1 MKILE
6 LQSNRI
12 LEKFG
17 DSYNLQNDYVILSK
31 FDEVCEVKD
40 ILRINEDSFVD
51 CMSFDNS
58 IRINPNKSFD
68 SMVLRSLEYIDDEI
82 REFEAHIY
90 TADNFILTVA
100 DDESFIY
107 KFMKNLI
114 LNRAKS
120 EKSTRYILYK
130 INQYIIREYIMNG
143 FEFVEMLEFIY
154 KFMKNL
160 ILNRAKSEKS
170 TRYILYKINQYI
182 IREYIMNGFEFVE
195 MLEERI
201 LDIEDDMMENTNSS
215 HIEEINKIRAIA
227 RKVVKNIRPLIYI
240 TDNAVSKDVRFLK
253 EVELEEYSSHIEEI
267 NKIRAIARK
276 VVKNIRPLIYIT
288 DNAVS
293 KDVRFLKEVEL
304 EEYND
309 MQGIDFGID
318 KLYEFSI
325 ATRDLADKI

>member
-40 ILRINEDSFVD
+40 ILGINEDSFVD

-100 DDESFIY
+100 DDGSFIY

-120 EKSTRYILYK
+120 EKSTKY
-130 INQYIIREYIMNG
+130 
-143 FEFVEMLEFIY
+143 V
-154 KFMKNL
+154 
-160 ILNRAKSEKS
+160 
-170 TRYILYKINQYI
+170 LYKINQYI

-215 HIEEINKIRAIA
+215 HIEKINKIRAIA

-240 TDNAVSKDVRFLK
+240 TDNAVS
-253 EVELEEYSSHIEEI
+253 E
-267 NKIRAIARK
+267 
-276 VVKNIRPLIYIT
+276 
-288 DNAVS
+288 
-293 KDVRFLKEVEL
+293 DVRFLKEVEL

-325 ATRDLADKI
+325 ATRDLADKLLDIYSSKINEKTNSLITKLTILTAIAAPLTIITGVYGMNFKYMPELGMAYGYPITIGIMLLIILIGIHLFKKNGML

>member
-6 LQSNRI
+6 LQENKV
-12 LEKFG
+12 LDGFDDG
-17 DSYNLQNDYVILSK
+17 YDSQRDYVILSRI
-31 FDEVCEVKD
+31 DEVCEIKD
-40 ILRINEDSFVD
+40 ILGINEDSFVD
-51 CMSFDNS
+51 CMSFDDS

-100 DDESFIY
+100 DDGSFIY

-114 LNRAKS
+114 LNRAKP
-120 EKSTRYILYK
+120 EKSTRY
-130 INQYIIREYIMNG
+130 
-143 FEFVEMLEFIY
+143 V
-154 KFMKNL
+154 
-160 ILNRAKSEKS
+160 
-170 TRYILYKINQYI
+170 LYKINQYI

-240 TDNAVSKDVRFLK
+240 TDNAVS
-253 EVELEEYSSHIEEI
+253 E
-267 NKIRAIARK
+267 
-276 VVKNIRPLIYIT
+276 
-288 DNAVS
+288 
-293 KDVRFLKEVEL
+293 DVRFLKEVEL

-325 ATRDLADKI
+325 ATRDLADKLLDIYSSKINEKTNSLITKLTILTAIAAPLTIITGVYGMNFKYMPELGMAYGYPITIGIMLLIILIGIHLFKKNGML

>member
-40 ILRINEDSFVD
+40 ILGINEDSFVD
-51 CMSFDNS
+51 CMSFDDS

-100 DDESFIY
+100 DDGSFIY

-120 EKSTRYILYK
+120 EKSTRY
-130 INQYIIREYIMNG
+130 
-143 FEFVEMLEFIY
+143 V
-154 KFMKNL
+154 
-160 ILNRAKSEKS
+160 
-170 TRYILYKINQYI
+170 LYKINQYI

-253 EVELEEYSSHIEEI
+253 EVELEEY
-267 NKIRAIARK
+267 
-276 VVKNIRPLIYIT
+276 
-288 DNAVS
+288 
-293 KDVRFLKEVEL
+293 
-304 EEYND
+304 ND

-325 ATRDLADKI
+325 ATRDLADKLLDIYSSKVNEKTNSLITKLTILTAIAAPLTIITGVYGMNFKYMPELGMAYGYPITIGIMLLIILIGIHLFKKNGML

>member
-31 FDEVCEVKD
+31 FDEVCEVTD

-120 EKSTRYILYK
+120 EKSTRY
-130 INQYIIREYIMNG
+130 
-143 FEFVEMLEFIY
+143 V
-154 KFMKNL
+154 
-160 ILNRAKSEKS
+160 
-170 TRYILYKINQYI
+170 LYKINQYI

-253 EVELEEYSSHIEEI
+253 EVELEEY
-267 NKIRAIARK
+267 
-276 VVKNIRPLIYIT
+276 
-288 DNAVS
+288 
-293 KDVRFLKEVEL
+293 
-304 EEYND
+304 ND

-325 ATRDLADKI
+325 ATRDLADKLLDIYSSKINEKTNSLITKLTILTAIAAPLTIITGVYGMNFKYMPELGMAYGYPITIGIMLLIILIGIHLFKKNGML

>member
-6 LQSNRI
+6 LQENLI
-12 LEKFG
+12 LNGFDAG
-17 DSYNLQNDYVILSK
+17 YDSQQVYVILSGL
-31 FDEVCEVKD
+31 DEVCEVKD
-40 ILRINEDSFVD
+40 ILGINEDSFVD
-51 CMSFDNS
+51 CMSFDDS

-120 EKSTRYILYK
+120 EKSTRY
-130 INQYIIREYIMNG
+130 
-143 FEFVEMLEFIY
+143 V
-154 KFMKNL
+154 
-160 ILNRAKSEKS
+160 
-170 TRYILYKINQYI
+170 LYKINQYI

-253 EVELEEYSSHIEEI
+253 EVELEEY
-267 NKIRAIARK
+267 
-276 VVKNIRPLIYIT
+276 
-288 DNAVS
+288 
-293 KDVRFLKEVEL
+293 
-304 EEYND
+304 ND

-325 ATRDLADKI
+325 ATRDLADKLLDIYSSKVNEKTNSLITKLTILTAIAAPLTIITGVYGMNFKYMPELGMAYGYPITIGIMLLIILIGIHLFKKNGML

>member
-6 LQSNRI
+6 LQENKV
-12 LEKFG
+12 LDGFDDG
-17 DSYNLQNDYVILSK
+17 YDSQRDYVILSRI
-31 FDEVCEVKD
+31 DEVCEIKD
-40 ILRINEDSFVD
+40 ILGINEDFFVD
-51 CMSFDNS
+51 CMSFDDS

-100 DDESFIY
+100 DDGSFIY

-120 EKSTRYILYK
+120 EKSTRY
-130 INQYIIREYIMNG
+130 
-143 FEFVEMLEFIY
+143 V
-154 KFMKNL
+154 
-160 ILNRAKSEKS
+160 
-170 TRYILYKINQYI
+170 LYKINQYI

-253 EVELEEYSSHIEEI
+253 EVELEEY
-267 NKIRAIARK
+267 
-276 VVKNIRPLIYIT
+276 
-288 DNAVS
+288 
-293 KDVRFLKEVEL
+293 
-304 EEYND
+304 ND

-325 ATRDLADKI
+325 ATRDLADKLLDIYSSKINEKTNSLITKLTILTAIAAPLTIITGVYGMNFKYMPELGMAYGYPITIGIMLLIILIGIHLFKKNGML

>member
-6 LQSNRI
+6 LQENLI
-12 LEKFG
+12 LNGFDAG
-17 DSYNLQNDYVILSK
+17 YDSQRDYVILSGL
-31 FDEVCEVKD
+31 DEVCEVKD
-40 ILRINEDSFVD
+40 ILGINEDSFVD
-51 CMSFDNS
+51 CMSFDDS

-120 EKSTRYILYK
+120 EKSTRY
-130 INQYIIREYIMNG
+130 
-143 FEFVEMLEFIY
+143 V
-154 KFMKNL
+154 
-160 ILNRAKSEKS
+160 
-170 TRYILYKINQYI
+170 LYKINQYI

-253 EVELEEYSSHIEEI
+253 EVELEEY
-267 NKIRAIARK
+267 
-276 VVKNIRPLIYIT
+276 
-288 DNAVS
+288 
-293 KDVRFLKEVEL
+293 
-304 EEYND
+304 ND

-325 ATRDLADKI
+325 ATRDLADKLLDIYSSKINEKTNSLITKLTILTAIAAPLTIITGVYGMNFKYMPELGMAYGYPITIGIMLLIILIGIHLFKKNGML

>member
-68 SMVLRSLEYIDDEI
+68 FMVLRSLEYIDDEI

-100 DDESFIY
+100 DDES
-107 KFMKNLI
+107 
-114 LNRAKS
+114 
-120 EKSTRYILYK
+120 
-130 INQYIIREYIMNG
+130 
-143 FEFVEMLEFIY
+143 FIY

-253 EVELEEYSSHIEEI
+253 EVELEEY
-267 NKIRAIARK
+267 
-276 VVKNIRPLIYIT
+276 
-288 DNAVS
+288 
-293 KDVRFLKEVEL
+293 
-304 EEYND
+304 ND

-325 ATRDLADKI
+325 ATRDLADKLLDIYSSKINEKTNSLITKLTILTAIAAPLTIITGVYGMNFKYMPELGMAYGYPITIGIMLLIILIGIHLFKKNGML

>member
-40 ILRINEDSFVD
+40 ILGINEDSFVD

-120 EKSTRYILYK
+120 EKSTRY
-130 INQYIIREYIMNG
+130 
-143 FEFVEMLEFIY
+143 V
-154 KFMKNL
+154 
-160 ILNRAKSEKS
+160 
-170 TRYILYKINQYI
+170 LYKINQYI

-253 EVELEEYSSHIEEI
+253 EVELEEY
-267 NKIRAIARK
+267 
-276 VVKNIRPLIYIT
+276 
-288 DNAVS
+288 
-293 KDVRFLKEVEL
+293 
-304 EEYND
+304 ND

-325 ATRDLADKI
+325 ATRDLADKLLDIYSSKVNEKTNSLITKLTILTAIAAPLTIITGVYGMNFKYMPELGMAYGYPITIGIMLLIILIGIHLFKKNGML

>member
-6 LQSNRI
+6 LQENKV
-12 LEKFG
+12 LDGFDDG
-17 DSYNLQNDYVILSK
+17 YDSQRDYVILSRI
-31 FDEVCEVKD
+31 DEVCEIKD
-40 ILRINEDSFVD
+40 ILGINEDSFVD
-51 CMSFDNS
+51 CMSFDDS

-100 DDESFIY
+100 DDGSFIY

-120 EKSTRYILYK
+120 EKSTRY
-130 INQYIIREYIMNG
+130 
-143 FEFVEMLEFIY
+143 V
-154 KFMKNL
+154 
-160 ILNRAKSEKS
+160 
-170 TRYILYKINQYI
+170 LYKINQYI

-253 EVELEEYSSHIEEI
+253 EVELEEY
-267 NKIRAIARK
+267 
-276 VVKNIRPLIYIT
+276 
-288 DNAVS
+288 
-293 KDVRFLKEVEL
+293 
-304 EEYND
+304 ND

-325 ATRDLADKI
+325 ATRDLADKLLDIYSSKINEKTNSLITKLTILTAIAAPLTIITGVYGMNFKYMPELGMAYGYPITIGIMLLIILVGIHLFKKNGML

>member
-6 LQSNRI
+6 LQENRI
-12 LEKFG
+12 LNGFDDG
-17 DSYNLQNDYVILSK
+17 YNSQRDYVILSRI
-31 FDEVCEVKD
+31 DEVCEIKD
-40 ILRINEDSFVD
+40 ILGINEDFFVD
-51 CMSFDNS
+51 CMSFDGS

-143 FEFVEMLEFIY
+143 FEFVEM
-154 KFMKNL
+154 
-160 ILNRAKSEKS
+160 
-170 TRYILYKINQYI
+170 
-182 IREYIMNGFEFVE
+182 V
-195 MLEERI
+195 EERI
-201 LDIEDDMMENTNSS
+201 LDIEDDMMENTN
-215 HIEEINKIRAIA
+215 
-227 RKVVKNIRPLIYI
+227 
-240 TDNAVSKDVRFLK
+240 
-253 EVELEEYSSHIEEI
+253 SSHIEEI

-325 ATRDLADKI
+325 ATRDLADKLLDIYSSKVNEKTNSLITKLTILTAIAAPLTIITGVYGMNFKYMPELGMAYGYPITIGIMLLIILIGIHLFKKNGML

>member
-6 LQSNRI
+6 LQENKV
-12 LEKFG
+12 LDGFDDG
-17 DSYNLQNDYVILSK
+17 YDSQRDYVILSRI
-31 FDEVCEVKD
+31 DEVCEIKD
-40 ILRINEDSFVD
+40 ILGINEDFFVD
-51 CMSFDNS
+51 CMSFDDS

-120 EKSTRYILYK
+120 EKSTRY
-130 INQYIIREYIMNG
+130 
-143 FEFVEMLEFIY
+143 V
-154 KFMKNL
+154 
-160 ILNRAKSEKS
+160 
-170 TRYILYKINQYI
+170 LYKINQYI

-253 EVELEEYSSHIEEI
+253 EVELEEY
-267 NKIRAIARK
+267 
-276 VVKNIRPLIYIT
+276 
-288 DNAVS
+288 
-293 KDVRFLKEVEL
+293 
-304 EEYND
+304 ND

-325 ATRDLADKI
+325 ATRDLADKLLDIYSSKINEKTNSLITKLTILTAIAAPLTIITGVYGMNFKYMPELGMAYGYPITIGIMLLIILIGIHLFKKNGML

>member
-6 LQSNRI
+6 LQENLI
-12 LEKFG
+12 LNGFDAG
-17 DSYNLQNDYVILSK
+17 YDSQRDYVILSGL
-31 FDEVCEVKD
+31 DEVCEVKD
-40 ILRINEDSFVD
+40 ILGINEDSFVD
-51 CMSFDNS
+51 CMSFDDS

-120 EKSTRYILYK
+120 EKSTRY
-130 INQYIIREYIMNG
+130 
-143 FEFVEMLEFIY
+143 V
-154 KFMKNL
+154 
-160 ILNRAKSEKS
+160 
-170 TRYILYKINQYI
+170 LYKINQYI

-253 EVELEEYSSHIEEI
+253 EVELEEY
-267 NKIRAIARK
+267 
-276 VVKNIRPLIYIT
+276 
-288 DNAVS
+288 
-293 KDVRFLKEVEL
+293 
-304 EEYND
+304 ND

-325 ATRDLADKI
+325 ATRDLADKLLDIYSSKVNEKTNSLITKLTILTAIAAPLTIITGVYGMNFKYMPELGMAYGYPITIGIMLLIILIGIHLFKKNGML

>member
-120 EKSTRYILYK
+120 EKSTRY
-130 INQYIIREYIMNG
+130 
-143 FEFVEMLEFIY
+143 V
-154 KFMKNL
+154 
-160 ILNRAKSEKS
+160 
-170 TRYILYKINQYI
+170 LYKINQYI

-253 EVELEEYSSHIEEI
+253 EVELEEY
-267 NKIRAIARK
+267 
-276 VVKNIRPLIYIT
+276 
-288 DNAVS
+288 
-293 KDVRFLKEVEL
+293 
-304 EEYND
+304 ND

-325 ATRDLADKI
+325 ATRDLADKLLDIYSSKVNEKTNSLITKLTILTAIAAPLTIITGVYGMNFKYMPELGMAYGYPITIGIMLLIILIGIHLFKKNGML

>member
-6 LQSNRI
+6 LQENRI
-12 LEKFG
+12 LNGF
-17 DSYNLQNDYVILSK
+17 DDVYDLQRDYVILSGL
-31 FDEVCEVKD
+31 DEVCEVKD
-40 ILRINEDSFVD
+40 ILGINEDSFVD

-100 DDESFIY
+100 DDGSFIY

-120 EKSTRYILYK
+120 EKSTRY
-130 INQYIIREYIMNG
+130 
-143 FEFVEMLEFIY
+143 V
-154 KFMKNL
+154 
-160 ILNRAKSEKS
+160 
-170 TRYILYKINQYI
+170 LYKINQYI

-253 EVELEEYSSHIEEI
+253 EVELEEY
-267 NKIRAIARK
+267 
-276 VVKNIRPLIYIT
+276 
-288 DNAVS
+288 
-293 KDVRFLKEVEL
+293 
-304 EEYND
+304 ND

-325 ATRDLADKI
+325 ATRDLADKLLDIYSSKVNEKTNSLITKLTILTAIAAPLTIITGVYGMNFKYMPELGMAYGYPITIGIMLLIILIGIHLFKKNGML

>member
-40 ILRINEDSFVD
+40 ILGINEDSFVD

-143 FEFVEMLEFIY
+143 FEFVEMLE
-154 KFMKNL
+154 
-160 ILNRAKSEKS
+160 
-170 TRYILYKINQYI
+170 
-182 IREYIMNGFEFVE
+182 
-195 MLEERI
+195 ERI

-215 HIEEINKIRAIA
+215 HIEKINKIRAIA

-240 TDNAVSKDVRFLK
+240 TDNAVS
-253 EVELEEYSSHIEEI
+253 E
-267 NKIRAIARK
+267 
-276 VVKNIRPLIYIT
+276 
-288 DNAVS
+288 
-293 KDVRFLKEVEL
+293 DVRFLKEVEL

-325 ATRDLADKI
+325 ATRDLADKLLDIYSSKINEKTNSLITILTILTAIAAPLTIITGVYGMNFKYMPELGMAYGYPITIGIMLLIILIGIHLFKKNGML

>member
-143 FEFVEMLEFIY
+143 FEFVEMLE
-154 KFMKNL
+154 
-160 ILNRAKSEKS
+160 
-170 TRYILYKINQYI
+170 
-182 IREYIMNGFEFVE
+182 
-195 MLEERI
+195 ERI
-201 LDIEDDMMENTNSS
+201 LDIEDDMMENTN
-215 HIEEINKIRAIA
+215 
-227 RKVVKNIRPLIYI
+227 
-240 TDNAVSKDVRFLK
+240 
-253 EVELEEYSSHIEEI
+253 SSHIEEI

-325 ATRDLADKI
+325 ATRDLADKLLDIYSSKINEKTNSLITKLTILTAIAAPLTIITGVYGMNFKYMPELGMAYGYPITIGIMLLIILIGIHLFKKNGML

>member
-40 ILRINEDSFVD
+40 ILGINEDSFVD

-120 EKSTRYILYK
+120 EKSTRY
-130 INQYIIREYIMNG
+130 
-143 FEFVEMLEFIY
+143 V
-154 KFMKNL
+154 
-160 ILNRAKSEKS
+160 
-170 TRYILYKINQYI
+170 LYKINQYI

-253 EVELEEYSSHIEEI
+253 EVELEEY
-267 NKIRAIARK
+267 
-276 VVKNIRPLIYIT
+276 
-288 DNAVS
+288 
-293 KDVRFLKEVEL
+293 
-304 EEYND
+304 ND

-325 ATRDLADKI
+325 ATRDLADKLLDIYSSKINEKTNSLITKLTILTAIAAPLTIITGVYGMNFKYMPELGMAYGYPITIGIMLLIILIGIHLFKKNGML

>member
-143 FEFVEMLEFIY
+143 FEFVEMLE
-154 KFMKNL
+154 
-160 ILNRAKSEKS
+160 
-170 TRYILYKINQYI
+170 
-182 IREYIMNGFEFVE
+182 
-195 MLEERI
+195 ERI
-201 LDIEDDMMENTNSS
+201 LDIEDDMMENTN
-215 HIEEINKIRAIA
+215 
-227 RKVVKNIRPLIYI
+227 
-240 TDNAVSKDVRFLK
+240 
-253 EVELEEYSSHIEEI
+253 SSHIEEI

-325 ATRDLADKI
+325 ATRDLADKLLDIYSSKVNEKTNSLITKLTILTAIAAPLTIITGVYGMNFKYMPELGMAYGYPITIGIMLLIILIGIHLFKKNGML

>member
-120 EKSTRYILYK
+120 EKSTRY
-130 INQYIIREYIMNG
+130 
-143 FEFVEMLEFIY
+143 V
-154 KFMKNL
+154 
-160 ILNRAKSEKS
+160 
-170 TRYILYKINQYI
+170 LYKINQYI

-253 EVELEEYSSHIEEI
+253 EVELEEY
-267 NKIRAIARK
+267 
-276 VVKNIRPLIYIT
+276 
-288 DNAVS
+288 
-293 KDVRFLKEVEL
+293 
-304 EEYND
+304 ND

-325 ATRDLADKI
+325 ATRDLADKLLDIYSSKINEKTNSLITKLTILTAIAAPLTIITGVYGMNFKYMPELGMAYGYPITIGIMLLIILIGIHLFKKNGML

>member
-100 DDESFIY
+100 DDGSFIY

-120 EKSTRYILYK
+120 EKSTRY
-130 INQYIIREYIMNG
+130 
-143 FEFVEMLEFIY
+143 V
-154 KFMKNL
+154 
-160 ILNRAKSEKS
+160 
-170 TRYILYKINQYI
+170 LYKINQYI

-253 EVELEEYSSHIEEI
+253 EVELEEY
-267 NKIRAIARK
+267 
-276 VVKNIRPLIYIT
+276 
-288 DNAVS
+288 
-293 KDVRFLKEVEL
+293 
-304 EEYND
+304 ND

-325 ATRDLADKI
+325 ATRDLADKLLDIYSSKINEKTNSLITKLTILTAIAAPLTIITGVYGMNFKYMPELGMAYGYPITIGIMLLIILIGIHLFKKNGML

>member
-40 ILRINEDSFVD
+40 ILGINEDSFVD

-114 LNRAKS
+114 LNK
-120 EKSTRYILYK
+120 
-130 INQYIIREYIMNG
+130 
-143 FEFVEMLEFIY
+143 
-154 KFMKNL
+154 
-160 ILNRAKSEKS
+160 AKSEKS

-253 EVELEEYSSHIEEI
+253 EVELEEY
-267 NKIRAIARK
+267 
-276 VVKNIRPLIYIT
+276 
-288 DNAVS
+288 
-293 KDVRFLKEVEL
+293 
-304 EEYND
+304 ND

-325 ATRDLADKI
+325 ATRDLADKLLDIYSSKINEKTNSLITKLTILTAIAAPLTIITGVYGMNFKYMPELGMAYGYPITIGIMLLIILIGIHLFKKNGML

>member
-6 LQSNRI
+6 LQENLI
-12 LEKFG
+12 LNGFDAG
-17 DSYNLQNDYVILSK
+17 YDSQRDYVILSGL
-31 FDEVCEVKD
+31 DEVCEVKD
-40 ILRINEDSFVD
+40 ILGINEDSFVD
-51 CMSFDNS
+51 CMSFDDS

-100 DDESFIY
+100 DDES
-107 KFMKNLI
+107 
-114 LNRAKS
+114 
-120 EKSTRYILYK
+120 
-130 INQYIIREYIMNG
+130 
-143 FEFVEMLEFIY
+143 FIY

-253 EVELEEYSSHIEEI
+253 EVELEEY
-267 NKIRAIARK
+267 
-276 VVKNIRPLIYIT
+276 
-288 DNAVS
+288 
-293 KDVRFLKEVEL
+293 
-304 EEYND
+304 ND

-325 ATRDLADKI
+325 ATRDLADKLLDIYSSKINEKTNSLITKLTILTAIAAPLTIITGVYGMNFKYMPELGMAYGYPITIGIMLLIILVGIHLFKKNGML

>member
-40 ILRINEDSFVD
+40 ILGINEDSFVD

-68 SMVLRSLEYIDDEI
+68 SIVLRSLEYIDDEI

-100 DDESFIY
+100 DDGSFIY

-114 LNRAKS
+114 LNRAKP
-120 EKSTRYILYK
+120 EKSTRY
-130 INQYIIREYIMNG
+130 
-143 FEFVEMLEFIY
+143 V
-154 KFMKNL
+154 
-160 ILNRAKSEKS
+160 
-170 TRYILYKINQYI
+170 LYKINQYI

-253 EVELEEYSSHIEEI
+253 EVELEEY
-267 NKIRAIARK
+267 
-276 VVKNIRPLIYIT
+276 
-288 DNAVS
+288 
-293 KDVRFLKEVEL
+293 
-304 EEYND
+304 ND

-325 ATRDLADKI
+325 ATRDLADKLLDIYSSKINEKTNSLITKLTILTAIAAPLTIITGVYGMNFKYMPELGMAYGYPITIGIMLLIILIGIHLFKKNGML

>member
-31 FDEVCEVKD
+31 FDEVCEVKY

-100 DDESFIY
+100 DDGSFIY

-120 EKSTRYILYK
+120 EKSTRY
-130 INQYIIREYIMNG
+130 
-143 FEFVEMLEFIY
+143 V
-154 KFMKNL
+154 
-160 ILNRAKSEKS
+160 
-170 TRYILYKINQYI
+170 LYKINQYI

-253 EVELEEYSSHIEEI
+253 EVELEEY
-267 NKIRAIARK
+267 
-276 VVKNIRPLIYIT
+276 
-288 DNAVS
+288 
-293 KDVRFLKEVEL
+293 
-304 EEYND
+304 ND

-325 ATRDLADKI
+325 ATRDLADKLLDIYSSKINEKTNSLITKLTILTAIAAPLTIITGVYGMNFKYMPELGMAYGYPITIGIMLLIILIGIHLFKKNGML

>member
-40 ILRINEDSFVD
+40 ILGINEDSFVD

-100 DDESFIY
+100 DDES
-107 KFMKNLI
+107 
-114 LNRAKS
+114 
-120 EKSTRYILYK
+120 
-130 INQYIIREYIMNG
+130 
-143 FEFVEMLEFIY
+143 FIY

-253 EVELEEYSSHIEEI
+253 EVELEEY
-267 NKIRAIARK
+267 
-276 VVKNIRPLIYIT
+276 
-288 DNAVS
+288 
-293 KDVRFLKEVEL
+293 
-304 EEYND
+304 ND

-325 ATRDLADKI
+325 ATRDLADKLLDIYSSKINEKTNSLITKLTILTAIAAPLTIITGVYGMNFKYMPELGMAYGYPITIGIMLLIILIGIHLFKKNGML

>member
-100 DDESFIY
+100 DDGSFIY

-143 FEFVEMLEFIY
+143 FEFVEM
-154 KFMKNL
+154 
-160 ILNRAKSEKS
+160 
-170 TRYILYKINQYI
+170 
-182 IREYIMNGFEFVE
+182 V
-195 MLEERI
+195 EERI
-201 LDIEDDMMENTNSS
+201 LDIEDDMMENTN
-215 HIEEINKIRAIA
+215 
-227 RKVVKNIRPLIYI
+227 
-240 TDNAVSKDVRFLK
+240 
-253 EVELEEYSSHIEEI
+253 SSHIEEI

-325 ATRDLADKI
+325 ATRDLADKLLDIYSSKINEKTNSLITKLTILTAIAAPLTIITGVYGMNFKYMPELGMAYGYPITIGIMLLIILIGIHLFKKNGML

>member
-40 ILRINEDSFVD
+40 ILGINEDFFVD

-100 DDESFIY
+100 DDES
-107 KFMKNLI
+107 
-114 LNRAKS
+114 
-120 EKSTRYILYK
+120 
-130 INQYIIREYIMNG
+130 
-143 FEFVEMLEFIY
+143 FIY

-253 EVELEEYSSHIEEI
+253 EVELEEY
-267 NKIRAIARK
+267 
-276 VVKNIRPLIYIT
+276 
-288 DNAVS
+288 
-293 KDVRFLKEVEL
+293 
-304 EEYND
+304 ND

-325 ATRDLADKI
+325 ATRDLADKLLDIYSSKINEKTNSLITKLTILTAIAAPLTIITGVYGMNFKYMPELGMAYGYPITIGIMLLIILIGIHLFKKNGML

>member
-100 DDESFIY
+100 DDGS
-107 KFMKNLI
+107 
-114 LNRAKS
+114 
-120 EKSTRYILYK
+120 
-130 INQYIIREYIMNG
+130 
-143 FEFVEMLEFIY
+143 FIY

-253 EVELEEYSSHIEEI
+253 EVELEEY
-267 NKIRAIARK
+267 
-276 VVKNIRPLIYIT
+276 
-288 DNAVS
+288 
-293 KDVRFLKEVEL
+293 
-304 EEYND
+304 ND

-325 ATRDLADKI
+325 ATRDLADKLLDIYSSKINEKTNSLITKLTILTAIAAPLTIITGVYGMNFKYMPELGMAYGYPITIGIMLLIILIGIHLFKKNGML

>member
-40 ILRINEDSFVD
+40 ILGINEDSFVD

-107 KFMKNLI
+107 KFMKILI

-143 FEFVEMLEFIY
+143 FEFVEM
-154 KFMKNL
+154 
-160 ILNRAKSEKS
+160 
-170 TRYILYKINQYI
+170 
-182 IREYIMNGFEFVE
+182 V
-195 MLEERI
+195 EERI
-201 LDIEDDMMENTNSS
+201 LDIEDDMMENTN
-215 HIEEINKIRAIA
+215 
-227 RKVVKNIRPLIYI
+227 
-240 TDNAVSKDVRFLK
+240 
-253 EVELEEYSSHIEEI
+253 SSHIEEI

-325 ATRDLADKI
+325 ATRDLADKLLDIYSSKINEKTNSLITKLTILTAIAAPLTIITGVYGMNFKYMPELGMAYGYPITIGIMLLIILVGIHLFKKNGML

>member
-17 DSYNLQNDYVILSK
+17 DSYNLQNDYVILYK

-100 DDESFIY
+100 DDGS
-107 KFMKNLI
+107 
-114 LNRAKS
+114 
-120 EKSTRYILYK
+120 
-130 INQYIIREYIMNG
+130 
-143 FEFVEMLEFIY
+143 FIY

-253 EVELEEYSSHIEEI
+253 EVELEEY
-267 NKIRAIARK
+267 
-276 VVKNIRPLIYIT
+276 
-288 DNAVS
+288 
-293 KDVRFLKEVEL
+293 
-304 EEYND
+304 ND

-325 ATRDLADKI
+325 ATRDLADKLLDIYSSKINEKTNSLITKLTILTAIAAPLTIITGVYGMNFKYMPELGMAYGYPITIGIMLLIILIGIHLFKKNGML

>member
-6 LQSNRI
+6 LQENRI
-12 LEKFG
+12 LNGF
-17 DSYNLQNDYVILSK
+17 DDVYDLQRDYVILSGL
-31 FDEVCEVKD
+31 DEVCEVKD
-40 ILRINEDSFVD
+40 ILGINEDSFVD
-51 CMSFDNS
+51 CMSFDDS

-100 DDESFIY
+100 DDES
-107 KFMKNLI
+107 
-114 LNRAKS
+114 
-120 EKSTRYILYK
+120 
-130 INQYIIREYIMNG
+130 
-143 FEFVEMLEFIY
+143 FIY

-240 TDNAVSKDVRFLK
+240 TDNAVS
-253 EVELEEYSSHIEEI
+253 E
-267 NKIRAIARK
+267 
-276 VVKNIRPLIYIT
+276 
-288 DNAVS
+288 
-293 KDVRFLKEVEL
+293 DVRFLKEVEL

-325 ATRDLADKI
+325 ATRDLADKLLDIYSSKVNEKTNSLITKLTILTAIAAPLTIITGVYGMNFKYMPELGMAYGYPITIGIMLLIILIGIHLFKKNGML